1 MRKPARRT
9 LPRPVDNVQHGKGR
23 EPGPGKREP
32 GPGEPAPELACPEC
46 GEKLVHA
53 HTEIA
58 SGAFRT
64 QAASMPQ
71 IPIHYYDCPECRTC
85 WKFGT
90 RLLPDP
96 VRQLARDLQG

>member
-1 MRKPARRT
+1 MHVST
-9 LPRPVDNVQHGKGR
+9 D
-23 EPGPGKREP
+23 
-32 GPGEPAPELACPEC
+32 
-46 GEKLVHA
+46 
-53 HTEIA
+53 IS

-71 IPIHYYDCPECRTC
+71 IPIHYYDCQECRTC

-96 VRQLARDLQG
+96 VRQIVSEVP

>member
-1 MRKPARRT
+1 MH
-9 LPRPVDNVQHGKGR
+9 VS
-23 EPGPGKREP
+23 
-32 GPGEPAPELACPEC
+32 
-46 GEKLVHA
+46 
-53 HTEIA
+53 TEMS

-71 IPIHYYDCPECRTC
+71 MPIHYYDCVECGTC

-96 VRQLARDLQG
+96 IRQIVRDAQA